1 MVFIILSILLFSFNN
16 VLWKKNIKFTSIPF
30 LVAYRAF
37 FTGTISLGI
46 LFTFFTVDTLS
57 LFDFIKITSGS
68 LFGVLG
74 LFCMLAV
81 IKKASLQWLG
91 IYNLLGVVFTILYL
105 WIFDTIVIKEFFLGL
120 LVIVFGFICFIYTN
134 KETQLKISIK
144 QHLTLL
150 LMTFSFS
157 CSAIL
162 HWKNLTL
169 NFSPLLIIANQESIV
184 FLLGLFLTVKN
195 RNISFFKS
203 NLKIYFKKIIV
214 MSTVVFF
221 AILCS
226 FLGLKQTNPIISS
239 LLFLAAPLTTI
250 LFSRLFFKEKIP
262 FKNIIFITIILV
274 GAFILHSQNN

>member
-16 VLWKKNIKFTSIPF
+16 VLWKKNIKSTSISF

-37 FTGTISLGI
+37 FTSTISLGI
-46 LFTFFTVDTLS
+46 LFTFFTIETLS

-91 IYNLLGVVFTILYL
+91 IYNLLGVVFTVLYL
-105 WIFDTIVIKEFFLGL
+105 WIFDTIVIKEFILGL
-120 LVIVFGFICFIYTN
+120 LVIVSGFICFIFTN
-134 KETQLKISIK
+134 KETQLKITIK

-195 RNISFFKS
+195 GNSGVFKS
-203 NLKIYFKKIIV
+203 NLKIYFKKIVV

-250 LFSRLFFKEKIP
+250 LFSKFFFKEKIS
-262 FKNIIFITIILV
+262 FKNIIFIAIILV

>member
-1 MVFIILSILLFSFNN
+1 MLS
-16 VLWKKNIKFTSIPF
+16 
-30 LVAYRAF
+30 
-37 FTGTISLGI
+37 
-46 LFTFFTVDTLS
+46 
-57 LFDFIKITSGS
+57 
-68 LFGVLG
+68 
-74 LFCMLAV
+74 V

-91 IYNLLGVVFTILYL
+91 IYNLLGVVITILYL
-105 WIFDTIVIKEFFLGL
+105 WIFDTIVIKEFILGL
-120 LVIVFGFICFIYTN
+120 LVIVLGFICFIYTN
-134 KETQLKISIK
+134 KETQLKITIK

-195 RNISFFKS
+195 GNSGVFKS
-203 NLKIYFKKIIV
+203 NLKIYFKKIVV

-226 FLGLKQTNPIISS
+226 FLGLKQTSPIISS

-250 LFSRLFFKEKIP
+250 LFSKLFFKEKIS

>member
-1 MVFIILSILLFSFNN
+1 
-16 VLWKKNIKFTSIPF
+16 
-30 LVAYRAF
+30 
-37 FTGTISLGI
+37 
-46 LFTFFTVDTLS
+46 
-57 LFDFIKITSGS
+57 
-68 LFGVLG
+68 
-74 LFCMLAV
+74 
-81 IKKASLQWLG
+81 
-91 IYNLLGVVFTILYL
+91 
-105 WIFDTIVIKEFFLGL
+105 
-120 LVIVFGFICFIYTN
+120 
-134 KETQLKISIK
+134 
-144 QHLTLL
+144 
-150 LMTFSFS
+150 
-157 CSAIL
+157 
-162 HWKNLTL
+162 
-169 NFSPLLIIANQESIV
+169 LLIIANQESIV